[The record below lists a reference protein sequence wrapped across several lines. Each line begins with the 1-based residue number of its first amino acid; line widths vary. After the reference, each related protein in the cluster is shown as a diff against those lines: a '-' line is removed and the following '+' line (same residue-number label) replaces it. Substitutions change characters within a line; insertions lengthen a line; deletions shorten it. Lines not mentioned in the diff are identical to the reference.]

1 MMIAKFALHSEGALR
16 SCFHGNLLP
25 TLSKRLFGK
34 SRVVLDNMPSTLS
47 KSVVELNAFNKIR
60 DVAKRAHLPL
70 AHVTKALCVRE
81 GKNFVLTVGY
91 WKR

>member
-1 MMIAKFALHSEGALR
+1 MIAKFALHSEGALR

-70 AHVTKALCVRE
+70 AHVTKALCIRE